1 MDITRATSGLLTC
14 LILFASPPADAE
26 QIDFRKVDSWG
37 YQLQNVQPRIVA
49 DDGFD
54 VLVVDYSRNGQQATA
69 LTPEDVAA
77 LRKRPGQPDRII
89 LSYLS
94 IGEAEDYRY
103 YWNPS
108 WVEPNASPPARK
120 VIGFAGSPD
129 GKSVGVATYE
139 TPLSRRSAASPDWLA
154 EENPEWRGNFLVKYW
169 DPAWQAIIMGS
180 PDAYLDRIIAAGF
193 DGVYLDKIDANDNW
207 EKTRPTAEREMVAF
221 VKRIAA
227 YGRAKRPGFKIVPQ
241 NAEELL
247 KFKDYVATIDAIAK
261 EDLLFG
267 LGKKTDNEG
276 NAPVDVAK
284 SRRLLDK
291 AKQAGKK
298 VLVVEYVS
306 DAEAIKRAT
315 KQLQGYGFVPLFAK
329 RELDAA
335 PSKVEAATRPSTR

>member
-1 MDITRATSGLLTC
+1 
-14 LILFASPPADAE
+14 
-26 QIDFRKVDSWG
+26 
-37 YQLQNVQPRIVA
+37 
-49 DDGFD
+49 
-54 VLVVDYSRNGQQATA
+54 
-69 LTPEDVAA
+69 
-77 LRKRPGQPDRII
+77 
-89 LSYLS
+89 
-94 IGEAEDYRY
+94 
-103 YWNPS
+103 
-108 WVEPNASPPARK
+108 
-120 VIGFAGSPD
+120 
-129 GKSVGVATYE
+129 
-139 TPLSRRSAASPDWLA
+139 
-154 EENPEWRGNFLVKYW
+154 
-169 DPAWQAIIMGS
+169 MGS